1 MSIAIKIE
9 NLSKQYRLGLV
20 STRTLS
26 HDLNRWWQTSILGRE
41 DPYLK
46 IGQENKLSG
55 SSQIKNQKSKIT
67 NHKSDEYVW
76 ALRDI
81 NLEVEEGEVLGI
93 IGKNGAGKSTL
104 LKILSKVTAPTT
116 GIVKARGRI
125 ASLLEVGTGFHSEMT
140 GRENIYMNGAIMG
153 MTKAEI
159 RRKFDEIVDFAGV
172 ERYID
177 TPVKRYS
184 SGMTVRLGFAV
195 AAHLEPEILVVDEV
209 LAVGDAEFQRK
220 AVGKMQEVSRE
231 KGRTV
236 LFVSHN
242 MNAIQTLCNQS
253 LLLDKGNLKIKGDVK
268 EIIKVYLQQ
277 DQIEYSGFCKLDN
290 NIDRQG
296 AGFLQFNRI
305 EILNEDNINTAIFN
319 VGDPIHVILF
329 FSSKL
334 KLKRCSA
341 SIVLQDYSDNNLI
354 AWRTHEW
361 DSSNYFDLNKYNGK
375 IELFTS
381 PLNLLP
387 GVYNLS
393 ISFFADGMVQDL
405 LIRVA
410 SIKIIGKLKN
420 MRQIPVNSIFYNECK
435 WRISQYD

>member
-46 IGQENKLSG
+46 IGEENKLTSRRTPDAG
-55 SSQIKNQKSKIT
+55 RRT
-67 NHKSDEYVW
+67 PDDYVW
-76 ALRDI
+76 ALKDI
-81 NLEVEEGEVLGI
+81 NLEVEEGEVLGV

-125 ASLLEVGTGFHSEMT
+125 ASLLEVGTGFHQEMT

-153 MTKAEI
+153 MTKSEI
-159 RRKFDEIVDFAGV
+159 RKKFDEIVDFAGV

-209 LAVGDAEFQRK
+209 LAVGDAEFQKK
-220 AVGKMQEVSRE
+220 AIGKMQDVS
-231 KGRTV
+231 KFDGRTV

-242 MNAIQTLCNQS
+242 MGAIRTLCSQTIVLN
-253 LLLDKGNLKIKGDVK
+253 KGRLSSFGNTEDAINSYLSTPTTKSAEYIAAKSKGIFIQYGRMLNK
-268 EIIKVYLQQ
+268 HNETTIIY
-277 DQIEYSGFCKLDN
+277 DF
-290 NIDRQG
+290 
-296 AGFLQFNRI
+296 
-305 EILNEDNINTAIFN
+305 
-319 VGDPIHVILF
+319 GDPIKCEIF
-329 FSSKL
+329 IK
-334 KLKRCSA
+334 A
-341 SIVLQDYSDNNLI
+341 SDIPKAIYYSISL
-354 AWRTHEW
+354 
-361 DSSNYFDLNKYNGK
+361 YNKYKNRVFTADHSLETSMIDING
-375 IELFTS
+375 ELRLIYKFPDLPYAPGMYS
-381 PLNLLP
+381 LNLVLHLP
-387 GVYNLS
+387 NLVLFDMADDILPFEVVDKGS
-393 ISFFADGMVQDL
+393 SLSKYSSFAGDM
-405 LIRVA
+405 LIEG
-410 SIKIIGKLKN
+410 SIKYL
-420 MRQIPVNSIFYNECK
+420 
-435 WRISQYD
+435 